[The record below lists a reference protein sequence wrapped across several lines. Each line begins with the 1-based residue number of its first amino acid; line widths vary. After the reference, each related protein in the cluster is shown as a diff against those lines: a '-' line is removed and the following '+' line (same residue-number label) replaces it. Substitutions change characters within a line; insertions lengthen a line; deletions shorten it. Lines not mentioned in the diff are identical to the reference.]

1 VLEPLGAGGMGEVYR
16 ARDVRLDRDVAL
28 KLLPEEFF
36 ADPERR
42 ARFEREA
49 KLLATLNHPGI
60 ASIHAF
66 EEADGRH
73 LLAME
78 LVGGETL
85 DARLALGPLPLD
97 ETLPIAS
104 QIAEAL
110 EAAHERGIV
119 HRDLKPANVM
129 IASDGRVKIL
139 DFGLAKA
146 LEENRAGS
154 SNGLTHSH
162 TLTAR
167 ATGAGMILGTAAYMS
182 PEQARGRTVDRRT
195 DIWAFGCVLFEC
207 LTGRKAFEGETVS
220 DTLAA
225 ILTRDPEYALL
236 PETTPPLVRRVLKR
250 CLERD
255 ARLRLHDVADARL
268 DLLEAAAP
276 AASAALSTPALSA
289 IAEATASHPSP
300 RFSRF
305 LPWLLAALFAVAAA
319 AALLSRK
326 PSAPAAPVLRGR
338 VLLAGEGELM
348 ESTGAAVVVSPDG
361 SRLAF
366 VMHRP
371 QSRLYVRP
379 LDRLESIEIPES
391 DGAENPA
398 FSPDGEWISFFSA
411 GKLRRVPV
419 TGGTPTT
426 ICAAP
431 TARGATWITPDT
443 ILLAPKTAGGLALV
457 SANGGEPRPVTT
469 PNAAAGERTHRWPS
483 ALPGGKIALFM
494 TQLAGA
500 DYDDGIIEAVE
511 IASGKRTV
519 LHRGGAFP
527 RYVPSGHLLFVRK
540 GTLFA
545 VTMDPSKPALT
556 GRPVPVMENVMSST
570 GAEAPSDGS
579 AQIDVAPSGLAV
591 YRTGQPET
599 MYRLALLDRKG
610 TEIHTIGSPRGYAR
624 PRISPD
630 GTRIA
635 VVAGGQSTGD
645 IWVYD
650 VAREAF
656 QRLTFEGNSWSPAWT
671 PDSRSVAYSSDR
683 GQKVQDAQ
691 GGGME
696 TVRGVYVRR
705 ADGTGAE
712 RFLLK
717 TTGLIAPTGFSADG
731 RMLVFDQSRSQ
742 TQADVAVI
750 HLSESGDVVGE
761 PELLVASPRIDSNGA
776 FSYDGKWLAYE
787 VGDGGN
793 PRIYLRA
800 AAGGDSKWQ
809 VSEELGSNARWSRDG
824 KLHFLKADGTVTA
837 ISVGEN
843 AGAPVFGKEE
853 RLFVISSLQ
862 SGSGALALN
871 GWDMS
876 ADGTRFV
883 ALKREVAANGID
895 ANHVVLVSDFLQEL
909 RRLAPS
915 APR

>member
-1 VLEPLGAGGMGEVYR
+1 
-16 ARDVRLDRDVAL
+16 
-28 KLLPEEFF
+28 
-36 ADPERR
+36 
-42 ARFEREA
+42 
-49 KLLATLNHPGI
+49 
-60 ASIHAF
+60 
-66 EEADGRH
+66 
-73 LLAME
+73 
-78 LVGGETL
+78 
-85 DARLALGPLPLD
+85 
-97 ETLPIAS
+97 
-104 QIAEAL
+104 
-110 EAAHERGIV
+110 
-119 HRDLKPANVM
+119 
-129 IASDGRVKIL
+129 
-139 DFGLAKA
+139 
-146 LEENRAGS
+146 
-154 SNGLTHSH
+154 
-162 TLTAR
+162 
-167 ATGAGMILGTAAYMS
+167 
-182 PEQARGRTVDRRT
+182 
-195 DIWAFGCVLFEC
+195 
-207 LTGRKAFEGETVS
+207 
-220 DTLAA
+220 
-225 ILTRDPEYALL
+225 
-236 PETTPPLVRRVLKR
+236 LKR

-255 ARLRLHDVADARL
+255 AKLRLHDVADARL
-268 DLLEAAAP
+268 DLLEAAAAP
-276 AASAALSTPALSA
+276 AGLSAAAS
-289 IAEATASHPSP
+289 EATVSGASP
-300 RFSRF
+300 RFLRF

-326 PSAPAAPVLRGR
+326 PSTLATPPLRAR
-338 VLLAGEGELM
+338 VLLASEGELM
-348 ESTGAAVVVSPDG
+348 ESTGAAVVASPDG

-371 QSRLYVRP
+371 SRLFVRP
-379 LDRLESIEIPES
+379 LDRLEAVEIPES
-391 DGAENPA
+391 DGAENPV

-431 TARGATWITPDT
+431 TARGATWITPDS

-469 PNAAAGERTHRWPS
+469 PNAAAGERTHRWPA
-483 ALPGGKIALFM
+483 ALPGGKFALFM

-527 RYVPSGHLLFVRK
+527 RYVASGHLLFVRK

-556 GRPVPVMENVMSST
+556 GRPVPVTENVMSST

-579 AQIDVAPSGLAV
+579 AQIDVAASGLAV
-591 YRTGQPET
+591 YRMGQPET

-610 TEIHTIGSPRGYAR
+610 TELHAIGPPRGYAR

-635 VVAGGQSTGD
+635 VVGGGQNAGD
-645 IWVYD
+645 IWIYD
-650 VAREAF
+650 VARDTF

-691 GGGME
+691 GGGVE
-696 TVRGVYVRR
+696 TVRGIYVRR

-712 RFLLK
+712 HFLLK
-717 TTGLIAPTGFSADG
+717 TTGLIAPTGFSPDG
-731 RMLVFDQSRSQ
+731 RMLAFDESRSQ

-750 HLSESGDVVGE
+750 HLSESGDAVGE
-761 PELLVASPRIDSNGA
+761 PQLVVASPRIDSNGA
-776 FSYDGKWLAYE
+776 FSFDGKWLAYE

-793 PRIYLRA
+793 PRIFLRA
-800 AAGGDSKWQ
+800 ATGGDSKWQ
-809 VSEELGSNARWSRDG
+809 VSEDLGSNARWSRDG

-837 ISVGEN
+837 VSVTEN

-853 RLFVISSLQ
+853 RLFVITSLQ

-895 ANHVVLVSDFLQEL
+895 ANHVVVVSDFFQEL

-915 APR
+915 VSR